1 VHPSWDATH
10 ARIRV
15 QAVQTMMNDIA
26 AVPELREYSDVESA
40 LVAIGAELLAIND
53 GTGST

>member
-1 VHPSWDATH
+1 M
-10 ARIRV
+10 
-15 QAVQTMMNDIA
+15 QAVQTMMNDIP
-26 AVPELREYSDVESA
+26 AVSELREYSDVESA